1 MCHLVGIAQL
11 LHSRRAIA
19 ATHNGNSVCLAQRLG
34 HGPGTHGK
42 LIKLKHAHRP
52 VPDNRAGVCN
62 GSAVELHSLRP
73 DVQALP
79 SVGDLPGL
87 HNSGVSIRGKAVG
100 DDGVH
105 RQQQLHALVRRL
117 FYHFIG
123 VVHPLALQQR
133 IADFAALSGGE
144 GIGHATADNN
154 SVGNLQQVVDDAD
167 LGGDLAAA
175 QDSYQGPLGIFQ
187 RAAHDPQLLF
197 DQEARHSRQVSCHAG
212 GGGMGPVH
220 GAESVGHI
228 DIRKGGQLFGK
239 LGVVLGLALFKA
251 GVLQQ
256 QDLARLQSG
265 GLGGGIFSHH
275 IMGKEHLPAQQ
286 LGQALG
292 HRGQGQ
298 LPQRLFPC
306 LLRQLGRILA
316 LFKLLFHP
324 LVKHRLGLAQM
335 GASNNRRAV
344 LQQVLNGG
352 QGRHNTL
359 VAGDGSC
366 LLVLGDIEIAAQEHL
381 LAGNVY
387 ICNGFFVII
396 HIDTL
401 LFRVIYRFFISP
413 VPHRPGKPFCRR
425 AS

>member
-1 MCHLVGIAQL
+1 
-11 LHSRRAIA
+11 
-19 ATHNGNSVCLAQRLG
+19 
-34 HGPGTHGK
+34 
-42 LIKLKHAHRP
+42 
-52 VPDNRAGVCN
+52 
-62 GSAVELHSLRP
+62 
-73 DVQALP
+73 
-79 SVGDLPGL
+79 
-87 HNSGVSIRGKAVG
+87 
-100 DDGVH
+100 
-105 RQQQLHALVRRL
+105 
-117 FYHFIG
+117 
-123 VVHPLALQQR
+123 
-133 IADFAALSGGE
+133 
-144 GIGHATADNN
+144 
-154 SVGNLQQVVDDAD
+154 
-167 LGGDLAAA
+167 
-175 QDSYQGPLGIFQ
+175 
-187 RAAHDPQLLF
+187 
-197 DQEARHSRQVSCHAG
+197 
-212 GGGMGPVH
+212 
-220 GAESVGHI
+220 
-228 DIRKGGQLFGK
+228 
-239 LGVVLGLALFKA
+239 
-251 GVLQQ
+251 
-256 QDLARLQSG
+256 
-265 GLGGGIFSHH
+265 
-275 IMGKEHLPAQQ
+275 MGKEHLPAQQ

-324 LVKHRLGLAQM
+324 LVKHGLGLAQM
-335 GASNNRRAV
+335 GASNNRRTV